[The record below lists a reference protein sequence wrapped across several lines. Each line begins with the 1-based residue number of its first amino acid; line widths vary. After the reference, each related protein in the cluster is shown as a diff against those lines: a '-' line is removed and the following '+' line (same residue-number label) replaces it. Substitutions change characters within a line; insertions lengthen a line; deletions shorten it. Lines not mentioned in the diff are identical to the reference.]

1 MKEKSLLKAIEKMN
15 EKAQKS
21 GNCSTDL
28 ETAIVLFWQ
37 LIVCETKQK
46 KVVKALFK
54 VLNKG

>member
-21 GNCSTDL
+21 GKPSTDL
-28 ETAIVLFWQ
+28 EIAITLFWQ
-37 LIVCETKQK
+37 LIVCENKQK
-46 KVVKALFK
+46 KVVKSLFK